1 MRFPRSPNRNGGLL
15 IKRGREE
22 EGLLLRARTEEM
34 EGMRQ
39 GRKGRKREFSPK
51 VSVSGIKT
59 GCSGSR
65 LTSGMVRSRTIA
77 VYRQSYRIVTIVTV
91 QGAGRRLPAL
101 AAHCQ
106 K

>member
-1 MRFPRSPNRNGGLL
+1 M
-15 IKRGREE
+15 
-22 EGLLLRARTEEM
+22 
-34 EGMRQ
+34 
-39 GRKGRKREFSPK
+39 
-51 VSVSGIKT
+51 SGIKT

-91 QGAGRRLPAL
+91 QGAGRRQAPVV
-101 AAHCQ
+101 HCQ